1 MLNLSVLQGRL
12 VADPEIRQTPGG
24 VSVATFR
31 LAVDR
36 NYQQNGQRQAD
47 FINCVAW
54 RGTAEFIGK
63 YFGKGDMCLV
73 EGSLQ
78 SRNYEDKNG
87 AKRTAYEVIV
97 DHVYFSGGRKDA
109 AADGQRT
116 GEPYATA
123 GNRQD
128 AGAASKAGEIIS
140 RAQSFGVPVGSYD
153 QVEMDVQMLDDDLPY

>member
-12 VADPEIRQTPGG
+12 VADPEIKQTPGG

-87 AKRTAYEVIV
+87 QKRTAYEVIV
-97 DHVYFSGGRKDA
+97 GQVYFSGSRKSEQA
-109 AADGQRT
+109 AG
-116 GEPYATA
+116 GPHPSPPSS

-128 AGAASKAGEIIS
+128 AGRGKDIMSQ
-140 RAQSFGVPVGSYD
+140 AQNFGVPVNTFE
-153 QVEMDVQMLDDDLPY
+153 QVELGVQPMDDDFPYY

>member
-24 VSVATFR
+24 VHVATFR

-87 AKRTAYEVIV
+87 NKRTAYEVIV
-97 DHVYFSGGRKDA
+97 GQVYFSGSRKEA
-109 AADGQRT
+109 AAESPQQ
-116 GEPYATA
+116 PPPSA

-128 AGAASKAGEIIS
+128 AGHGKDIMARAG
-140 RAQSFGVPVGSYD
+140 SFGVPVNTFE
-153 QVEMDVQMLDDDLPY
+153 QVEMNVQPIEDDFPYY

>member
-1 MLNLSVLQGRL
+1 MLNLSLLQGRL

-97 DHVYFSGGRKDA
+97 DHVYFSGGRKEP
-109 AADGQRT
+109 ADGQRAA
-116 GEPYATA
+116 EPDAAA
-123 GNRQD
+123 GNRQNT
-128 AGAASKAGEIIS
+128 GAASKAGEIIS
-140 RAQSFGVPVGSYD
+140 QAQSFGVPVGSYD
-153 QVEMDVQMLDDDLPY
+153 QIEMDVQMLDDDLPY